1 MLRNALIIG
10 FGGFFGTIAR
20 YLSSQLIFKIY
31 PSSFPLATLA
41 INVVGCFLIGVFFG
55 VAEKVNFI
63 SLEWRMFLT
72 IGFCGGFTTF
82 SAFSLENVQ
91 LLNRGEWGYVMLYST
106 ASVVVAILAT
116 YFGIWVMKTVL

>member
-10 FGGFFGTIAR
+10 FGGFFGTIVR
-20 YLSSQLIFKIY
+20 YLSSQFIFKIY
-31 PSSFPLATLA
+31 PSSFPLATLL
-41 INVVGCFLIGVFFG
+41 INVVGCFLIGIFFG
-55 VAEKVNFI
+55 IAEKENFI

-91 LLNRGEWGYVMLYST
+91 LLNRGEWGYVMLYTT
-106 ASVVVAILAT
+106 ASVVVGILAT
-116 YFGIWVMKTVL
+116 YFGIWVMKTVV